1 MISGAQVRAARGLL
15 GWARH
20 ELARRAIV
28 SDATT
33 YALENAKGSAANVD
47 AMAAVQVTLEA
58 EVSSFST
65 ATRQACGCIRKCR
78 SEFQTGPPT
87 DTAIGDRR

>member
-1 MISGAQVRAARGLL
+1 ML
-15 GWARH
+15 GWARQ
-20 ELARRAIV
+20 ELARRAVV

-58 EVSSFST
+58 EGIEFLNGDAPGVRLHPKMAEVNSGRG
-65 ATRQACGCIRKCR
+65 RQLRR
-78 SEFQTGPPT
+78 P
-87 DTAIGDRR
+87 IGDRR